1 MQDQVMFER
10 MEQLALKEERSRRDQ
25 LEEQMF
31 AELWQADMMAKVR
44 NPDYNLKLNEIFTIV
59 PFVICL
65 GCNDSFL
72 GYTKHF

>member
-31 AELWQADMMAKVR
+31 AELWQADMMVKVR
-44 NPDYNLKLNEIFTIV
+44 EPRLKSKI
-59 PFVICL
+59 
-65 GCNDSFL
+65 
-72 GYTKHF
+72 K

>member
-10 MEQLALKEERSRRDQ
+10 MEQLALKEERTRRDQ

-44 NPDYNLKLNEIFTIV
+44 KYRLKENT
-59 PFVICL
+59 
-65 GCNDSFL
+65 D
-72 GYTKHF
+72 